1 MSAVGETSPAR
12 AGHRVHKGASIKEKG
27 RRKKSSNRRSNSSNG
42 ERAEEGSVFA
52 SESDLFFNMT
62 HLPFPGSCTR
72 CMIAPRGNRPLPRP
86 EALRAAGSPPFP
98 EGSAAVRP
106 TGFHI
111 QYTIFP
117 AEDMPHRTRSSPL

>member
-1 MSAVGETSPAR
+1 
-12 AGHRVHKGASIKEKG
+12 
-27 RRKKSSNRRSNSSNG
+27 
-42 ERAEEGSVFA
+42 
-52 SESDLFFNMT
+52 
-62 HLPFPGSCTR
+62 
-72 CMIAPRGNRPLPRP
+72 MIAPRGNRPLPRP

-117 AEDMPHRTRSSPL
+117 AEDMPHRTRSSPLWPIPSMRHIWLNFHVICLWRKSQP